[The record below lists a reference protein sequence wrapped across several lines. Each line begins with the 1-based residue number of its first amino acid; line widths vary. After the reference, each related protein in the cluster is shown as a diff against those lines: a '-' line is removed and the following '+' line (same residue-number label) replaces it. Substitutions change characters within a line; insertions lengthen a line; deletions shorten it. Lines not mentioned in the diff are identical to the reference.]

1 MVQLETPE
9 LMEDVVQLIKAC
21 SKKINPTKV
30 KVAVAY
36 LTRTVVYIVDKSGN
50 KWTSISDN
58 VEFSIMLGKLQ
69 DKLHHT
75 LRSLEAAR

>member
-1 MVQLETPE
+1 MNFKVQ
-9 LMEDVVQLIKAC
+9 
-21 SKKINPTKV
+21 
-30 KVAVAY
+30 
-36 LTRTVVYIVDKSGN
+36 IVN
-50 KWTSISDN
+50 LWMIAAISDN

>member
-1 MVQLETPE
+1 FYPGVTDAL
-9 LMEDVVQLIKAC
+9 KFA
-21 SKKINPTKV
+21 SS
-30 KVAVAY
+30 
-36 LTRTVVYIVDKSGN
+36 RVYIVTTKQLKQQS
-50 KWTSISDN
+50 TSDN